1 MNTEIFTLCDAA
13 TIGGGKLNILGSFDT
28 IWARKFPCDHAM
40 CAVASKMRFDA
51 DEEGKHLLEITF
63 SDPDMRPVL
72 DPVRQEF
79 EIRMGDQLSATHAHT
94 QCYLG
99 FHLEQAGDYYFELRV
114 DGQTASR
121 IPLYVRQMAS
131 PPA

>member
-1 MNTEIFTLCDAA
+1 
-13 TIGGGKLNILGSFDT
+13 
-28 IWARKFPCDHAM
+28 
-40 CAVASKMRFDA
+40 
-51 DEEGKHLLEITF
+51 
-63 SDPDMRPVL
+63 
-72 DPVRQEF
+72 
-79 EIRMGDQLSATHAHT
+79 MGDQLSATHAHT